1 MFKPHSDN
9 NIITCDEVVL
19 HSLNLIR
26 KARNFDSLSYMFD
39 KVIAIDKYVRKHNI
53 STLVIGISGGIDS
66 AVCYEL
72 LIQAMEIPNSPIKN
86 IVPICLTAGTEF
98 GVHNDIEHFVSK
110 LIPSSLI
117 FDMNNVGLLD
127 AFYKQVTMIFDSYR
141 YGLNALAS
149 KHNIT
154 DDNMLWAKY
163 RRWWNSS
170 M

>member
-86 IVPICLTAGTEF
+86 IVPFCLTAGTEF
-98 GVHNDIEHFVSK
+98 GIIGCF
-110 LIPSSLI
+110 L
-117 FDMNNVGLLD
+117 
-127 AFYKQVTMIFDSYR
+127 
-141 YGLNALAS
+141 
-149 KHNIT
+149 
-154 DDNMLWAKY
+154 
-163 RRWWNSS
+163 
-170 M
+170 